1 MGSSLSPPLANIVME
16 HIEETALLTFP
27 HQVILWK
34 RYVDDTFVVIN
45 NNFVDEFHE
54 HLNSIHPDIQF
65 TMEKARNNALP
76 FLDVLIEKT
85 PEGSVK
91 TSVYRKPTHT
101 DQYLHYNSYQPIQH
115 KAAVV
120 KTLVHRAKTIP
131 NNENSRQ
138 QEITHIKESLLN
150 NGYPASF
157 INKHSQESQP
167 TERNDDY

>member
-1 MGSSLSPPLANIVME
+1 MFGIVS
-16 HIEETALLTFP
+16 ALLTFP

-45 NNFVDEFHE
+45 YNFVDEFHE

-65 TMEKARNNALP
+65 TMEKARDNALP
-76 FLDVLIEKT
+76 FLDVLVEKT
-85 PEGSVK
+85 PEGAVK

-101 DQYLHYNSYQPIQH
+101 DQYLHYNFYQPIQH

-131 NNENSRQ
+131 NNENSCQ